1 MTLIQKFNPE
11 LCKKIKCPYLRFG
24 HACFYISPEKC
35 EQNRKWGYPK
45 VVEE

>member
-24 HACFYISPEKC
+24 KACFYIPEKC
-35 EQNRKWGYPK
+35 EHNKKWGYPREVK
-45 VVEE
+45 E